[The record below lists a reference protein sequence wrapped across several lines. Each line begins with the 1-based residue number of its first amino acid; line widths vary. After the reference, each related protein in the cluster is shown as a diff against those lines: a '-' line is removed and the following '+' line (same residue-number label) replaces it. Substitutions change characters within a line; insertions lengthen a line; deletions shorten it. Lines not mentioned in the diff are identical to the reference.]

1 MKENTFEH
9 HQIPHEERRKF
20 GKELRKKVPR
30 RSHQDWSPA
39 SDRPDPLD
47 LLQAQDKGRLQH
59 LLPIKYGRM
68 LASPFTFLR
77 GSAVV
82 MASDLAAS
90 PVTGQNVL
98 LCGDAHLANFG
109 VFATPER
116 KLVFDIND
124 FDETYP
130 GPWEW
135 DLKRLAA
142 SAVLASREN
151 SFKEKVCR
159 QLALAVCRSYRKS
172 MQRYSQASILNVWYH
187 QVEANSV
194 LEVFDKYAS
203 QSSKSAQKT
212 IKKARAHT
220 RQRTLN
226 KLTQVIDGKRQIVN
240 DPPLVQ
246 RMSDVTD
253 EEQKQQVSKL
263 DIEKAWFNYLNSL
276 PMERRRLL
284 DRFRVSDAA
293 LRVGGV
299 GSVGTRCFIGLL
311 EGETDEDAIILQQK
325 QTGPSALA
333 AYLPKMD
340 FASQAQRVVIGQRLM
355 QAASDI
361 FLGWHHSEGISI
373 DFYWRQLKDMKAS
386 FDYTNL
392 DVKGL
397 ETYLKVCGLCL
408 ARAHART
415 GDATAISGY
424 LGSGDVFDKA
434 ISDFAVIYADQA
446 ENDHQALVDA
456 VQSGRIVAKTG
467 I

>member
-1 MKENTFEH
+1 MSEQKIYNK
-9 HQIPHEERRKF
+9 QLPKEERIVLGKSIRKQ
-20 GKELRKKVPR
+20 VPR
-30 RSHQDWSPA
+30 SSHGDWTPA
-39 SDRPDPLD
+39 TDRPDPLD
-47 LLQAQDKGRLQH
+47 LLQAQDKGRLQD

-68 LASPFTFLR
+68 VASPFAFLR

-90 PVTGQNVL
+90 PVSGQNVL

-116 KLVFDIND
+116 NLVFDIND

-142 SAVLASREN
+142 SAVVAGREN
-151 SFKEKVCR
+151 GFKDKTCR
-159 QLALAVCRSYRKS
+159 QLALEVCRSYRKS
-172 MQRYSQASILNVWYH
+172 MQRFFQASILDVWYYH
-187 QVEANSV
+187 VDANSV
-194 LEVFDKYAS
+194 LKVFDKYARK
-203 QSSKSAQKT
+203 SSKSARKT
-212 IKKARAHT
+212 VTKARSHT
-220 RQRTLN
+220 RQRTLQ
-226 KLTQVIDGKRQIVN
+226 KLTEVVDGKKQIVN
-240 DPPLVQ
+240 DPPLLE
-246 RMSDVTD
+246 RLSDRLS
-253 EEQKQQVSKL
+253 EEQKQQISKQ
-263 DIEKAWFNYLNSL
+263 DIESAWFEYINSL
-276 PMERRRLL
+276 SEDRRRLL
-284 DRFRVSDAA
+284 TRYRISDAA

-299 GSVGTRCFIGLL
+299 GSVGTRCTIALL
-311 EGETDEDAIILQQK
+311 EGDADEDALILQQK
-325 QTGPSALA
+325 QAGPSALE

-340 FASQAQRVVIGQRLM
+340 FSSQAQRVVIGQRLM
-355 QAASDI
+355 QATSDI

-386 FDYTNL
+386 FDVVNL
-392 DVKGL
+392 DASGL

-415 GDATAISGY
+415 GDAAAISGY

-434 ISDFAVIYADQA
+434 IRDFAVAYADQT

-456 VQSGRIVAKTG
+456 VQSGRIIAETG

>member
-1 MKENTFEH
+1 MSEQKIYNK
-9 HQIPHEERRKF
+9 QLPKEERIVLGKSIRKQ
-20 GKELRKKVPR
+20 VPR
-30 RSHQDWSPA
+30 SSHGDWTPA
-39 SDRPDPLD
+39 TDRPDPLD
-47 LLQAQDKGRLQH
+47 LLQAQDKGRLQD

-68 LASPFTFLR
+68 VASPFAFLR

-90 PVTGQNVL
+90 PVSGQNVL

-116 KLVFDIND
+116 NLVFDIND

-142 SAVLASREN
+142 SAVVAGREN
-151 SFKEKVCR
+151 GFKDKTCR
-159 QLALAVCRSYRKS
+159 QLALEVCRSYRKS
-172 MQRYSQASILNVWYH
+172 MQRFFQASILDVWYYH
-187 QVEANSV
+187 VDANSV
-194 LEVFDKYAS
+194 LKVFDKYARK
-203 QSSKSAQKT
+203 SSKSARKT
-212 IKKARAHT
+212 VTKARSHT
-220 RQRTLN
+220 RQRTLQ
-226 KLTQVIDGKRQIVN
+226 KLTEVVDGKKQIVN
-240 DPPLVQ
+240 DPPLLE
-246 RMSDVTD
+246 RLSDRLS
-253 EEQKQQVSKL
+253 EEQKQQISKQ
-263 DIEKAWFNYLNSL
+263 DFESAWFEYINSL
-276 PMERRRLL
+276 PEDRRRLL
-284 DRFRVSDAA
+284 TRYRISDAA

-299 GSVGTRCFIGLL
+299 GSVGTRCTIALL
-311 EGETDEDAIILQQK
+311 EGDADEDALILQQK
-325 QTGPSALA
+325 QTGPSALE

-386 FDYTNL
+386 FDVANL
-392 DVKGL
+392 DASGL

-415 GDATAISGY
+415 GDAAAISGY

-434 ISDFAVIYADQA
+434 IRDFAVAYAGQT

-456 VQSGRIVAKTG
+456 VQSGRIIAETG